1 MTTVRVQG
9 PEGSQSLELAADAT
23 VGELKDAIAD
33 KLGIP
38 TAAQTLLTG
47 FPPSTLTADDGAA
60 LAATLG
66 SAPRVLVR
74 RAAGSAPAA
83 PTASSNRR

>member
-1 MTTVRVQG
+1 MLNPSGGSSSKSPAGGGGG
-9 PEGSQSLELAADAT
+9 PSKLELAADAT

-47 FPPSTLTADDGAA
+47 FPPSTLTADDTAA

-74 RAAGSAPAA
+74 EAKL
-83 PTASSNRR
+83 ASSG